1 MCLVRSHNKLTVL
14 LETRQAARPHIV
26 KAAKAA
32 NTDDIRVL
40 GDGRRQAAR
49 LLSRHAEVLLHD

>member
-1 MCLVRSHNKLTVL
+1 MRLMRSHNKLTVL
-14 LETRQAARPHIV
+14 LKSLNAVSPNIV

-40 GDGRRQAAR
+40 GDGRHQAAR